1 MARQNINYGTNPNDG
16 TGDTLR
22 VAMDKVNDNFVELY
36 GESSTETNLTFG
48 VNAIS
53 VDNINGSLALNVNG
67 TGTVQI
73 NQGLLVNADA
83 ESSNSIFYAADGTE
97 EIKVDALNKRI
108 GINKSTPTST
118 LDVVGT
124 GAFTGNVNIG
134 ASLTVG
140 SNGNDRLTINSSIF
154 GNLIPGTSYSLGSS
168 SNPWNQ
174 THITTANLTTVN
186 STTITTSS
194 LTATTG
200 ITGNIT
206 GNLITSSDIR
216 ILNGAF
222 VSRVNTATL
231 SANRQVNFPNRN
243 GTIVVTTTSGRMA
256 GPTSAPPS
264 SSVGAAGDTA
274 GDIAFS
280 NSHIYY
286 CTANFD
292 GSTVI
297 WKRAE
302 LDSW

>member
-22 VAMDKVNDNFVELY
+22 VAMDKVNDNFIELY

-53 VDNINGSLALNVNG
+53 VDNINGNLALEVSG

-73 NQGLLVNADA
+73 TQGLLVNTDA
-83 ESSNSIFYAADGTE
+83 ESSNSIFYAADNTE
-97 EIKVDALNKRI
+97 QIKVDALNKRV
-108 GINKSTPTST
+108 GINKTTPTST

-124 GAFTGNVNIG
+124 GAFTGNVSAA
-134 ASLTVG
+134 ASVTVG
-140 SNGNDRLTINSSIF
+140 SSGTDRLTVNSSIF
-154 GNLIPGTSYSLGSS
+154 GNLIPGTSYALGSS

-174 THITTANLTTVN
+174 AHVTTANLTTIN
-186 STTITTSS
+186 STTITTAS

-206 GNLITSSDIR
+206 GQLTTSSDIR

-222 VSRVNTATL
+222 LSRVNTDPLTG
-231 SANRQVNFPNRN
+231 NRAVDFPDRN
-243 GTIVVTTTSGRMA
+243 GTIAVIHNGRMS
-256 GPTSAPPS
+256 GPTSAAPS
-264 SSVGAAGDTA
+264 SSVGAAGDVA
-274 GDIAFS
+274 GDIAFN
-280 NSHIYY
+280 NSYMYY
-286 CTANFD
+286 CTANYD

-297 WKRAE
+297 WKRVA
-302 LDSW
+302 LTSW

>member
-1 MARQNINYGTNPNDG
+1 MTRQNINYGTNPNDG

-22 VAMDKVNDNFVELY
+22 VAMDKINDNFIDLY
-36 GESSTETNLTFG
+36 GQGSAENNLTFG

-67 TGTVQI
+67 TGTVQV

-97 EIKVDALNKRI
+97 EIKVDVLNKRV
-108 GINKSTPTST
+108 GINKSSPTST

-124 GAFTGNVNIG
+124 GAFTGNVNLA

-140 SNGNDRLTINSSIF
+140 SNGSDRLTVNSSIF
-154 GNLIPGTSYSLGSS
+154 GNLIPGTSYLLGSS
-168 SNPWNQ
+168 SNPWDQAYVN
-174 THITTANLTTVN
+174 TGNFTTVN
-186 STTITTSS
+186 SSIIATSS

-200 ITGNIT
+200 ITGNLT

-231 SANRQVNFPNRN
+231 TANRQVNVPDRN
-243 GTIVVTTTSGRMA
+243 GTVAVIHNGRMS

-264 SSVGAAGDTA
+264 TSVGAAGDTA

-280 NSHIYY
+280 NSYIYY

-297 WKRAE
+297 WKRAT
-302 LDSW
+302 LASW